1 MIHRLKLRRACV
13 AGLSPRA
20 EGLFSTVCS
29 PGYLERIFW
38 LFGFAAGGW
47 PSGLSEA
54 PGYRC
59 SLTFKFEFG
68 EPVLSRLP
76 SGRMSGMR
84 WITDSAEGDEEN
96 ILSNADAE

>member
-1 MIHRLKLRRACV
+1 
-13 AGLSPRA
+13 
-20 EGLFSTVCS
+20 
-29 PGYLERIFW
+29 
-38 LFGFAAGGW
+38 
-47 PSGLSEA
+47 
-54 PGYRC
+54 
-59 SLTFKFEFG
+59 LTFKFEFG